1 MTNEKQQPGG
11 EPSGQD
17 LVEQLKAS
25 GRAHRTHHQQHFA
38 TCATDESI

>member
-25 GRAHRTHHQQHFA
+25 GGGVKF
-38 TCATDESI
+38 SV